1 MVGGVGAAHEI
12 AEHAE
17 GRLMRIGIVTRR
29 IGRNDGQGRVNMEVA
44 REALRRG
51 HAVRLFCEHADAEII
66 AAGAEMVS
74 LKPPALLPSRLL
86 RDQLFAC
93 RSTACLAGCDA
104 VLGNG
109 FSTWASTHVNAVHF
123 VHRAWLASPHHPWRQ
138 HQDARSLYARLYAGA
153 NARLERGAFRRARK
167 IVAVS
172 QKLRADLLAGGVP
185 DTRITTILNGVDT
198 AEYTPGEANRAAL
211 GLPEAV
217 DLALFAGDLRTS
229 RKNLDTVLRALA
241 HGPRSLHLAVAGRHE
256 GTSWPSMAAA
266 LGLADRVTF
275 LGFRTDMPA
284 LMRTAD
290 CFVFPSRYEA
300 CSLVLLEALA
310 SGTPVITAA
319 SAGGAEIV
327 TPDAGIVLADSED
340 AAALAAALRTLLEN
354 APRRAAMREAAR
366 KIAEQH
372 GWQAMARK
380 YLALLEAARHG

>member
-1 MVGGVGAAHEI
+1 
-12 AEHAE
+12 
-17 GRLMRIGIVTRR
+17 MRIGIVTRR
-29 IGRNDGQGRVNMEVA
+29 VGRNDGQGRVNMEVA

-51 HAVRLFCEHADAEII
+51 HAVRLFCEHADPEIL
-66 AAGAEMVS
+66 AAGAEMVC
-74 LKPPALLPSRLL
+74 LKPPSFLPSRLL

-93 RSTACLAGCDA
+93 RSAACLAGCDT

-109 FSTWASTHVNAVHF
+109 FSTWGKTDVNAVHF

-138 HQDARSLYARLYAGA
+138 HRDARSLYARLYAGA

-172 QKLRADLLAGGVP
+172 QKLRADLVAGGIPEASIV
-185 DTRITTILNGVDT
+185 TILNGVDT
-198 AEYTPGEANRAAL
+198 AEYTPGEANRGAL
-211 GLPEAV
+211 GLPCGV

-229 RKNLDTVLRALA
+229 RKNLDTVFRALA
-241 HGPRSLHLAVAGRHE
+241 QLPPNLHLAVAGRHE
-256 GTSWPSMAAA
+256 GTHWPAMAAE
-266 LGLADRVTF
+266 LGIAHRITF

-284 LMRTAD
+284 LMRAAD

-327 TPDAGIVLADSED
+327 SPEAGIVLPDSED
-340 AAALAAALRTLLEN
+340 AAALAAALRKLLEN
-354 APRRAAMREAAR
+354 APRHAMRQAAR
-366 KIAEQH
+366 NIAEHH
-372 GWQAMARK
+372 GWQAMAQK
-380 YLALLEAARHG
+380 YLALLEASPHG